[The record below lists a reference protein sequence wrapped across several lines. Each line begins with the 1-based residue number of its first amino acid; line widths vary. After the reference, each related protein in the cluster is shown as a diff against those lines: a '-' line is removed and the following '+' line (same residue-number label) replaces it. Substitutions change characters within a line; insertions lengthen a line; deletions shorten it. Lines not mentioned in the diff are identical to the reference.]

1 MRRNN
6 LKTGDLV
13 WIDPSKC
20 AYGYVGFYL
29 RPVQG
34 EWGLVIE
41 PPCREESMLHCE
53 VLVGGTVMVLS
64 ERELDPV

>member
-1 MRRNN
+1 VRRNN
-6 LKTGDLV
+6 LKMGDLV
-13 WIDPSKC
+13 RIDPTKC

-29 RPVQG
+29 RPVHG

-41 PPCREESMLHCE
+41 PPCHEESMLHCE
-53 VLVGGTVMVLS
+53 VLVDGTVMVLS